1 VKVYNKFRRGYSIAA
16 KSLFCLNWNLN
27 KLFENTI
34 YLIIF
39 VSMIH
44 LIVDS
49 PGINPEGAQA
59 QFNRKVDDVISTIFI
74 AEVILRILAL
84 GFFTSSIPGQK
95 GYILKDSNKIDFVV
109 SIGCDTIIFVWK
121 FFDKG

>member
-1 VKVYNKFRRGYSIAA
+1 MKVYNKFRTGYSIAA
-16 KSLFCLNWNLN
+16 KSFFCLNWNLN

-39 VSMIH
+39 ISMIH
-44 LIVDS
+44 LIVDG

-74 AEVILRILAL
+74 AEVLLRILAL
-84 GFFTSSIPGQK
+84 GFFTSSIPG
-95 GYILKDSNKIDFVV
+95 
-109 SIGCDTIIFVWK
+109 
-121 FFDKG
+121 

>member
-1 VKVYNKFRRGYSIAA
+1 
-16 KSLFCLNWNLN
+16 
-27 KLFENTI
+27 
-34 YLIIF
+34 
-39 VSMIH
+39 MIH